1 MAFKKKKKKIV
12 WLQGEEK
19 GRLTSGISFMR
30 HSACFGTIYP
40 VFYWNFFAESVPKYI
55 CNLKKIE
62 KVRKSRKM

>member
-30 HSACFGTIYP
+30 QCLF
-40 VFYWNFFAESVPKYI
+40 WNNLSNFLLKFFVESVPKYI